1 MEIGSEGVIFT
12 VILFVKYHELQ
23 KNALV
28 SSGVRRRTSL
38 KSAGGEPVSRDGLIK
53 KKSRNWADRPHSLFQ
68 KWPLSSN
75 EQVKD
80 SI

>member
-1 MEIGSEGVIFT
+1 MSS
-12 VILFVKYHELQ
+12 KS
-23 KNALV
+23 

-53 KKSRNWADRPHSLFQ
+53 KKKAEIGQIDPIDPFQ